1 MKKIIV
7 ATIALALMAGTTAF
21 AAEKKPRKKAKAK
34 KECKMADCK
43 PIKECI
49 PTPDCPVV
57 CLPPSCAK

>member
-1 MKKIIV
+1 MKKLLVGI
-7 ATIALALMAGTTAF
+7 IALTLIAGTSAY

-43 PIKECI
+43 KDCK

-57 CLPPSCAK
+57 CLPSSCGK

>member
-7 ATIALALMAGTTAF
+7 AAIALLLIAGNTAF

-43 PIKECI
+43 VIKGCT
-49 PTPDCPVV
+49 PAPDCPVV
-57 CLPPSCAK
+57 CLPSTCAK

>member
-7 ATIALALMAGTTAF
+7 AAIALLLIAGNTAF

-43 PIKECI
+43 VTKDCTPS
-49 PTPDCPVV
+49 PDCPVV
-57 CLPPSCAK
+57 CLPPTCSK

>member
-7 ATIALALMAGTTAF
+7 AVIALLLMAGTTAF

-43 PIKECI
+43 VTKGCTPS
-49 PTPDCPVV
+49 PDCPVV
-57 CLPPSCAK
+57 CLPPTCSK